1 MSTRD
6 DDHCIIGW
14 PTMLSLAINTHLKFC
29 LSRENFCVRVADPW
43 KKKWNHKLEVVVN
56 FFSFLIFCKCGIKF
70 ISETRVSEW
79 ESVMQSFIMF
89 LPFHSRTRGD
99 WAFVTLDSRSSMKTS
114 EGERWWWCWW
124 RSCAT
129 TIIKIEYLCSAH
141 KRQKIA

>member
-70 ISETRVSEW
+70 ISEWVSERVLCNRL
-79 ESVMQSFIMF
+79 SCFFPFICAHAVIE
-89 LPFHSRTRGD
+89 LLWHLIAEAAWKQAR
-99 WAFVTLDSRSSMKTS
+99 
-114 EGERWWWCWW
+114 ERERWWCWW

-141 KRQKIA
+141 KRKKIA